1 MVLLSFT
8 NGLPNGY
15 WYNVRKYFV
24 QGARYNITLNRGNTL
39 QMIVPSNARI
49 LPFITSIL
57 GTWWG
62 EQSLSITTYIS
73 GNSRIYNYTCN
84 NATMEL
90 ILVIE
95 R

>member
-1 MVLLSFT
+1 
-8 NGLPNGY
+8 
-15 WYNVRKYFV
+15 
-24 QGARYNITLNRGNTL
+24 
-39 QMIVPSNARI
+39 MIVPSNARI